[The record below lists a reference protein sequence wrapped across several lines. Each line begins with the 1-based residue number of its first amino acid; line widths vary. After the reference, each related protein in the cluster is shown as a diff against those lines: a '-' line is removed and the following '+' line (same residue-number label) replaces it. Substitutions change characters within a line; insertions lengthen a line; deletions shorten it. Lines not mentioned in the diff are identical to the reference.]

1 MNGAYWRGHMTI
13 GGLPSPHSLTGF
25 LRYFRNVSQ
34 RWPVSWMAPTCSIC
48 QEMVS
53 IYLIKIKIT
62 TKFFKFVCQFLGW
75 WLCLLVGL
83 SVLRDGVSVGLFFYK
98 VKTIPWIL
106 SYKWAYYWP

>member
-13 GGLPSPHSLTGF
+13 GGLPSPHSLIGF

-53 IYLIKIKIT
+53 VFFAIKNIFKEKAVVFKLQAIYSTVT
-62 TKFFKFVCQFLGW
+62 T
-75 WLCLLVGL
+75 
-83 SVLRDGVSVGLFFYK
+83 
-98 VKTIPWIL
+98 
-106 SYKWAYYWP
+106 